1 MNEFQ
6 KIKEKI
12 YKEDRLIDL
21 LYAIGCD
28 YVKSEQ
34 GGNLITASLPIN
46 FDSKNK
52 RAVQIRNNKYL
63 TCNIRNKLDFYS
75 DAESEDIFSLV
86 SYLKFESKNTE
97 YKQNLYFAKDFII
110 DVLNFSDDVF
120 EKNTSK
126 DYLKRMKGLVK
137 SCDKEFEIKY
147 NDVLD
152 EDIMNEFWYKNYPL
166 PSKKWIDEGIPYNI
180 QFLYGV
186 GFDSFTRRIVFPI
199 KNLKGEIVGVKGRI
213 YNDNDIGGDKKY
225 IYLYRCDNGKE
236 WFNYHIAYKYILKE
250 KKVYIFESEKSVMKS
265 VAMGYYNCLSIGASD
280 ITLQQSELLRRLGN
294 DVEIVLCYDK
304 DKTVEEVESQG
315 RKLKN
320 DNISMVYDI
329 DNLIKGKKD
338 SPVDNGIKVWKKL
351 IKNNIFSIDKS
362 KK

>member
-12 YKEDRLIDL
+12 YEEDRLVDL
-21 LYAIGCD
+21 LYSIGCD
-28 YVKSEQ
+28 YVKLEQ
-34 GGNLITASLPIN
+34 GGNLVTASLPIGFN
-46 FDSKNK
+46 SNNK
-52 RAVQIRNNKYL
+52 RAVQVRNNKYL
-63 TCNIRNKLDFYS
+63 TCNIRNRMEFYS

-86 SYLKFESKNTE
+86 SYLKFELKSKD
-97 YKQNLYFAKDFII
+97 YKSNIHYSKDFII
-110 DVLNFSDDVF
+110 EALNFSDDVF

-126 DYLKRMKGLVK
+126 DYLKKIKGLVK

-147 NDVLD
+147 NGVLD
-152 EDIMNEFWYKNYPL
+152 EEIMNEFWYKNYPL
-166 PSKKWIDEGIPYNI
+166 PNQKWIDEGIPYNI
-180 QFLYGV
+180 QCLYGV

-213 YNDNDIGGDKKY
+213 FDNNDIGSDKKY

-236 WFNYHIAYKYILKE
+236 WFNYHIAHKYILEE
-250 KKVYIFESEKSVMKS
+250 KKVYIFESEKSVMKA

-280 ITLQQSELLRRLGN
+280 ITLQQIELLRRLGN
-294 DVEIVLCYDK
+294 DIEIVLCYDK
-304 DKTVEEVESQG
+304 DKTIDEIENQG

-320 DNISMVYDI
+320 DEISMMYDM
-329 DNLIKGKKD
+329 DNIIVGKKD
-338 SPVDNGIKVWKKL
+338 APVDNGIKVWKKL
-351 IKNNIFSIDKS
+351 LKNNIYSIDKN